1 MLLEMVFAQ
10 PGIRM
15 TGRKSPVFFLEVPAK
30 SGLLKH
36 FTKFQE
42 KDPLP
47 SALSVDSCSQVESL
61 PVVFGERPGF
71 GVFHS
76 LCDHRQATQLL
87 WALAFFFFLTLFF
100 N

>member
-47 SALSVDSCSQVESL
+47 SALSVGFPFSGGFSSSGIWREAWIWSL
-61 PVVFGERPGF
+61 P
-71 GVFHS
+71 
-76 LCDHRQATQLL
+76 LL
-87 WALAFFFFLTLFF
+87 V
-100 N
+100 